1 MSHVIAPIS
10 KGGQI
15 TLPAEMRRALG
26 VKLGDNVSLTLS
38 GATVS
43 VTPVTYTAASLAG
56 SIKVGN
62 TGSPDYREVI
72 EEAAEE
78 RAAEIIQ
85 KLRRR

>member
-1 MSHVIAPIS
+1 MVHVITPIS

-26 VKLGDNVSLTLS
+26 VNLGDNVSLTLS
-38 GATVS
+38 DGTVS
-43 VTPVTYTAASLAG
+43 VTPVAYTAASLAG
-56 SIKVGN
+56 SMRIDN

-78 RAAEIIQ
+78 RAAEIIE
-85 KLRRR
+85 KLRLR